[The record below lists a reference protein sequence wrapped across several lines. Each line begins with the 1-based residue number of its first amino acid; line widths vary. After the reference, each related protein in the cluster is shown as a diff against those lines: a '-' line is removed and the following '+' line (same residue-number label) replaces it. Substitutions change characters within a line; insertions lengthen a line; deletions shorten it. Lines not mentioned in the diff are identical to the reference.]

1 MELLTEELRKVLPPI
16 YSQEADLDPIVYAR
30 FVLPGTNWA
39 WHVAEGEAQEKD
51 FLFFGYVVGPE
62 TEFDFF
68 LLSQLEVIRTPSG
81 AQVERDLTF
90 TEGRL
95 TDVVAPDP

>member
-1 MELLTEELRKVLPPI
+1 MKLLDDELRARLPAI

-30 FVLPGTNWA
+30 FILPGTDWA
-39 WHVAEGEAQEKD
+39 WHVAEGEAQEND
-51 FLFFGYVVGPE
+51 FRFFGYVVGLE
-62 TEFDFF
+62 SEFGFF
-68 LLSQLEVIRTPSG
+68 LLSELEEIRTPSG